1 MSMKH
6 KELKEAYQGIILQPP
21 TPFKA
26 GSLEI
31 DDSSYRKHVNFLV
44 ESYFKDWKI
53 GDGLI
58 HACGICG
65 EWDTMTV
72 SERKHVLDLTMEE
85 VNGRVPVIAT
95 IDSVDVRDSIELTK
109 YAQEIGMDGVL
120 AGPPFFDRPLEDE
133 VITYYKMV
141 GDAADL
147 GVIAYDT
154 VYATQYEITLEVL
167 RRLIKEVPNF
177 AGFQESVSVVGL
189 TGYERKLVLKDE
201 IAMVN
206 GAAWQEPYPSIMGST
221 GYLTYIYEMFL
232 PQEALVIWDAVKAR
246 DWEKALKQR
255 ARLEKIVGFMYLG
268 NGLGDHISRTKLGC
282 ELMGLSGPCAL
293 RPPKADPVDSE
304 RETMKQILKDLGY

>member
-1 MSMKH
+1 MSMKP
-6 KELKEAYQGIILQPP
+6 KEIKEAYQGIIVQPP

-26 GSLEI
+26 GNLEI
-31 DDSSYRKHVNFLV
+31 DDASYRKHINFLV
-44 ESYFKDWKI
+44 ENYFKDWKI

-65 EWDTMTV
+65 EWDTMNV

-85 VNGRVPVIAT
+85 ANGRVPVIAT
-95 IDSVDVRDSIELTK
+95 IDSVDVRDSIELAK

-120 AGPPFFDRPLEDE
+120 AGPPFFDRPFEDE
-133 VITYYKMV
+133 VITYYKMI
-141 GDAADL
+141 GDAVDL

-154 VYATQYEITLEVL
+154 VYATKFEITGKVL

-177 AGFQESVSVVGL
+177 AGFQESVSAVGL
-189 TGYERKLVLKDE
+189 TEYERKLVLKDE

-206 GAAWQEPYPSIMGST
+206 GAAWQEPYPSIMGSR
-221 GYLTYIYEMFL
+221 GYLMYIYELFL
-232 PQEALVIWDAVKAR
+232 PQEALVIRDAVKAK

-255 ARLEKIVGFMYLG
+255 ERMMKMVEFMRLG

-293 RPPKADPVDSE
+293 RPPKADPADSE
-304 RETMKQILKDLGY
+304 REAMKKILKDLGY